1 MNNLIPDIIKAIKKI
16 NDEKAYLKDELKKA
30 VREFKGTVL
39 IVSHE
44 PDFYMDIVTDVWNVE
59 DWTTKII

>member
-30 VREFKGTVL
+30 
-39 IVSHE
+39 
-44 PDFYMDIVTDVWNVE
+44 
-59 DWTTKII
+59 